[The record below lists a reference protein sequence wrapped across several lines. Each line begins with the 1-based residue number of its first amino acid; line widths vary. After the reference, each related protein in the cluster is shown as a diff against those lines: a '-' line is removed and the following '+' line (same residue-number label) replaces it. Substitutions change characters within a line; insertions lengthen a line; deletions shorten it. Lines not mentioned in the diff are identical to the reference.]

1 LENAIEQRRLGSPAI
16 FFPSETESEF
26 ETKVKCELPT
36 FAFVLCGQL
45 VGWLVEIG
53 TPGFGIGT
61 GTQWP
66 VINWRYYGSRL
77 FKFLPVGVNPQ
88 KGI

>member
-53 TPGFGIGT
+53 TPG
-61 GTQWP
+61 
-66 VINWRYYGSRL
+66 VLGSGLGPMASDKLAILRQQIIQISAR
-77 FKFLPVGVNPQ
+77 GR
-88 KGI
+88 